1 MTTTTEYF
9 KLQALLRGV
18 ALLLRALLFCEINSI
33 ALKAAGL
40 MNQTQTTILF
50 SLNWRPSGELAP
62 EDLETVLKALVGSG
76 DLSKE
81 EFSHQELQA
90 A

>member
-1 MTTTTEYF
+1 MTTTTECF

-40 MNQTQTTILF
+40 MNQAQTTILF
-50 SLNWRPSGELAP
+50 SLNWYPSGELAA
-62 EDLETVLKALVGSG
+62 EDLETVLKVLVGSG

>member
-1 MTTTTEYF
+1 MTTTTECF

-18 ALLLRALLFCEINSI
+18 ALPLRPLLFCQINSI

-50 SLNWRPSGELAP
+50 SLNWHPSGELAA
-62 EDLETVLKALVGSG
+62 EDLETILKALVGSG
-76 DLSKE
+76 DLSK
-81 EFSHQELQA
+81 
-90 A
+90 

>member
-1 MTTTTEYF
+1 M
-9 KLQALLRGV
+9 K
-18 ALLLRALLFCEINSI
+18 S
-33 ALKAAGL
+33 AGA

-50 SLNWRPSGELAP
+50 SLNLHSSGELAP

-76 DLSKE
+76 DMSKE
-81 EFSHQELQA
+81 EFSYQELQA

>member
-1 MTTTTEYF
+1 MTTTTECF

-18 ALLLRALLFCEINSI
+18 ALLLRALSFYEINSI

-40 MNQTQTTILF
+40 MNQVQTTILF
-50 SLNWRPSGELAP
+50 SLNWRPSGELAA

-76 DLSKE
+76 DLSKD

>member
-1 MTTTTEYF
+1 M
-9 KLQALLRGV
+9 LLRP
-18 ALLLRALLFCEINSI
+18 LLFCQINSI

-40 MNQTQTTILF
+40 MNQAQATILF
-50 SLNWRPSGELAP
+50 SLNWHPSGELAT
-62 EDLETVLKALVGSG
+62 EDLETVLNALVGSG

-81 EFSHQELQA
+81 EFSHQELIA